1 MSAVAARQRVERSI
15 VRRVILD
22 ALRAGYTLS
31 VFDGEEVTLTQSTS
45 ARAVLAAPFTTD
57 EDWLLFSRPGDSAL
71 RLTTSAFFRP
81 SINAREG
88 WVRFVYGNAGYDVI
102 SDYTTNLED
111 VLKGANALTD
121 RYSERS

>member
-15 VRRVILD
+15 ARRVILD

-31 VFDGEEVTLTQSTS
+31 VFDGEEVTLKHSS
-45 ARAVLAAPFTTD
+45 KAKDILAAMMTTD
-57 EDWLLFSRPGDSAL
+57 IDHLLFHKADTGPVEPQGFGRISGVDS
-71 RLTTSAFFRP
+71 
-81 SINAREG
+81 G
-88 WVRFVYGNAGYDVI
+88 WVMFVYGNDGWDVV

-111 VLKGANALTD
+111 VLKGANNLAD